1 MSSHAQISVGQVF
14 IPGYVSHPSL
24 SFTLAITVP
33 NIWITLHLF
42 PLPDSH
48 TLKCGFKC
56 WSMVIKGLYQG
67 VPPIVLV
74 TAVINVVNIANRKV
88 IDFMLIFLP
97 VLVLNFPFILHF
109 SGKRKEKSCNL
120 QTVEITFSTLKNY
133 FLFCYLLLFLWKS
146 TIRMQFNICDC
157 IIFSHPDS

>member
-1 MSSHAQISVGQVF
+1 
-14 IPGYVSHPSL
+14 
-24 SFTLAITVP
+24 
-33 NIWITLHLF
+33 
-42 PLPDSH
+42 
-48 TLKCGFKC
+48 
-56 WSMVIKGLYQG
+56 MVIKGLYQG

-88 IDFMLIFLP
+88 IDFMLIFLS